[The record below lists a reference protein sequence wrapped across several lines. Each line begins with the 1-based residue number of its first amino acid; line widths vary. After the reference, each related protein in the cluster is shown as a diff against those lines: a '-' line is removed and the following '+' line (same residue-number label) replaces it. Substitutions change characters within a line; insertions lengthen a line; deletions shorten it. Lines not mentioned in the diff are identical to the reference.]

1 MGFQSRA
8 VPLAV
13 MIGFMMSKH
22 VHSGCIRAALP
33 LDGWRRMAA
42 VIFGGTMVLPM
53 AYAQDE
59 TTQLPEVVV
68 SVSRSE
74 QRRFDAPAAVDVVRV
89 DPFRSASPLV
99 NLSELLSTVPGIQVR
114 DRQNYAQDLQV
125 SVRVFGTRSTFGV
138 RGVRILIDGIPATM
152 PDGQGQAATA
162 SLASAKRIEVLRGP
176 MAQLYGNSTGG
187 VVQIFS

>member
-1 MGFQSRA
+1 MDLQCRA
-8 VPLAV
+8 VSVSVAV

-33 LDGWRRMAA
+33 LDRWRRMAS

-59 TTQLPEVVV
+59 ARQLPEVVV
-68 SVSRSE
+68 SVSRAE
-74 QRRFDAPAAVDVVRV
+74 QRRFDAPAAIDAVQV

-114 DRQNYAQDLQV
+114 
-125 SVRVFGTRSTFGV
+125 
-138 RGVRILIDGIPATM
+138 
-152 PDGQGQAATA
+152 
-162 SLASAKRIEVLRGP
+162 E
-176 MAQLYGNSTGG
+176 
-187 VVQIFS
+187 